1 MIRQGG
7 WYWYLSGEEAKLEK
21 HKCGKWMYFFEDQS
35 FAQQICEKAIA
46 EHVCYE
52 CKCTDMEVQ
61 LAPTGVICFYLN
73 GECRCG
79 GGRAA

>member
-7 WYWYLSGEEAKLEK
+7 WYWFLSGEGAKLER

-46 EHVCYE
+46 EQVCYE
-52 CKCTDMEVQ
+52 
-61 LAPTGVICFYLN
+61 
-73 GECRCG
+73 
-79 GGRAA
+79 

>member
-7 WYWYLSGEEAKLEK
+7 WYWFLSGEGAKLER

-46 EHVCYE
+46 EQVCYE

-61 LAPTGVICFYLN
+61 LAPTGVICFY
-73 GECRCG
+73 
-79 GGRAA
+79 

>member
-7 WYWYLSGEEAKLEK
+7 WYWYLSGEEAKLER

-46 EHVCYE
+46 EHVCYASVPTW
-52 CKCTDMEVQ
+52 KCSQ
-61 LAPTGVICFYLN
+61 LRR
-73 GECRCG
+73 E
-79 GGRAA
+79 

>member
-35 FAQQICEKAIA
+35 FACGT
-46 EHVCYE
+46 VR
-52 CKCTDMEVQ
+52 T
-61 LAPTGVICFYLN
+61 YLQ
-73 GECRCG
+73 
-79 GGRAA
+79 